1 VTEILVKVRGGLRVE
16 LAGPE
21 AMVWIADGCVE
32 PGREGE
38 YFFGGYIGIAVVGVR
53 VSNEENGLSTIK
65 VFRSRS
71 SALHELRIGPIKH
84 ARNIF

>member
-16 LAGPE
+16 LAGRE
-21 AMVWIADGCVE
+21 ALVWIADGCVE

-53 VSNEENGLSTIK
+53 VSNGLSTIK

-71 SALHELRIGPIKH
+71 SAVHELRIGPLKH